1 MIDWVQLIFCAVWIT
16 GIAILIGQF
25 SFHSWQNSTQ
35 AGQKPLTNIGKS
47 IIIAGILMTGVGL
60 AVVSTIAI
68 QRLLWIGLTITLI
81 TLTYRDLEKKS
92 LSSE

>member
-1 MIDWVQLIFCAVWIT
+1 
-16 GIAILIGQF
+16 
-25 SFHSWQNSTQ
+25 
-35 AGQKPLTNIGKS
+35 
-47 IIIAGILMTGVGL
+47 MTGVGL